1 MSTLHFTDMAVSRL
15 KTPGT
20 YYDETTPA
28 FGLRVGKNR
37 KTWFVIRGRERLRTT
52 IGRYPAISLSDARTR
67 AKKLLTEPVVKTD
80 RTRFGEAYTAFL
92 EAKASRKP
100 RTVAEYKRHM
110 ERHFVPRFETRK
122 LPEVIYEELMDA
134 VKDLPPGEQAHALAV
149 ARIFFRWCLKPP
161 RRYITANPL
170 DGVYIAPSKKRKR
183 VLKPEELVNVWR
195 AALKQGYPH
204 GTVVQLLILN
214 GQRKTE
220 TVNLRWPWINQRER
234 LITLPEWVTKNS
246 KEHTFPY
253 GQMTA
258 DIFETVPR
266 LNSTDLLFPSRV
278 SDERPFSGWG
288 KYKAELDGLSGVAHH
303 TLHDLRRTF
312 RTVHAQIG
320 TSREIGER
328 LINHAA
334 AVVTDV
340 EEIYDLYTYLPEMRQ
355 AVENFEAHLST
366 LLQAA

>member
-1 MSTLHFTDMAVSRL
+1 MQLHLTDIAVQRL
-15 KTPGT
+15 KEPGT

-52 IGRYPAISLSDARTR
+52 LGRYPAMSLKDAREE
-67 AKKLLTEPVVKTD
+67 AKKLLTEPVVKTE
-80 RTRFGEAYTAFL
+80 RTRFKEAYTAFL
-92 EAKASRKP
+92 EAKGAKKP
-100 RTVAEYKRHM
+100 RTLSEYKRHM
-110 ERHFVPRFETRK
+110 DRHFLPSFETRK
-122 LPEVIYEELMDA
+122 LPELTYEELMGA

-161 RRYITANPL
+161 RRYISHNPL
-170 DGVYIAPSKKRKR
+170 EGVHVAPSKKRKR
-183 VLKPEELVNVWR
+183 VLLPEELVKVWR
-195 AALKQGYPH
+195 AALTQGYPH
-204 GTVVQLLILN
+204 GTVVRLLILN

-220 TVNLRWPWINQRER
+220 TVNLRWPWINQKER

-258 DIFETVPR
+258 DILETVPR
-266 LNSTDLLFPSRV
+266 RNSSDLLFPSRV

-288 KYKAELDGLSGVAHH
+288 KYKVKLDELSKVAHH

-312 RTVHAQIG
+312 RTTHAQIG
-320 TSREIGER
+320 TPRAIGER
-328 LINHAA
+328 LINHTA

-340 EEIYDLYTYLPEMRQ
+340 EEIYDLYTYLPEMRAAIEQ
-355 AVENFEAHLST
+355 YEAHLT
-366 LLQAA
+366 ALLTT